1 MSKSNYVKSQGQTRN
16 HHCHWPG
23 CDKQVPPAMWGCSGH
38 WYKLPADLRTKV
50 WAAYRPGQEING
62 TPSAAYVEVAKQVQE
77 WINQNQPKKSGQPN
91 LFDAPEPQDEAAPIS
106 RSEWIAQAKVVYL
119 EAGDDEAMA
128 QLCAC
133 HLCNE
138 QDWLG
143 GEVEE
148 PRDAARDD
156 INGRPAVKPALTEEE
171 RRERAAR
178 DNWATLNGV
187 TFPS

>member
-1 MSKSNYVKSQGQTRN
+1 MKKVEYVKSQGQTRN

-38 WYKLPADLRTKV
+38 WYQLPADLRAKV

-62 TPSAAYVEVAKQVQE
+62 TPSAAYVEVAQQVQQ
-77 WINQNQPKKSGQPN
+77 WINENQPKKSEQPN
-91 LFDAPEPQDEAAPIS
+91 LFDATEPQDAAAPIS

-148 PRDAARDD
+148 PQDAARDD
-156 INGRPAVKPALTEEE
+156 INGRPAAKPALTEVE
-171 RRERAAR
+171 RREGAAR
-178 DNWATLNGV
+178 DNSATLTGA